1 MKQICKKKDIIS
13 LIYNMGEKPL
23 EIFFSS
29 IDDIIDILLV
39 SYVIYKLLMIVKGT
53 RAIQLLKGI
62 MIIIIAWLISTYF
75 ELKTFQWLMSQAFT
89 YGVLAIIIIFQPE
102 LRRALEKLGSG
113 KILMRHSNLDEG
125 VLNKIADE
133 IVKSVLYL
141 SKRRIGALIV
151 IEREIGLTDYIES
164 GTIINADMNSQLL
177 INIFT
182 PNAPLHDGAV
192 IIRRDKI
199 LAAACYLPLTE
210 NAYVS
215 KELGTR
221 HRAALGMSD
230 VSDALTVI
238 SSEETGI
245 ISITKNGNIIRGFNE
260 EKLKNI
266 ILSELS
272 PLNKNSTGPF
282 WRKRWRKN
290 G

>member
-1 MKQICKKKDIIS
+1 M
-13 LIYNMGEKPL
+13 
-23 EIFFSS
+23 EIFLSS

-62 MIIIIAWLISTYF
+62 MIIVIAWLISTYF

-113 KILMRHSNLDEG
+113 KILMRHSNLDEE

>member
-1 MKQICKKKDIIS
+1 MELFIS
-13 LIYNMGEKPL
+13 Y
-23 EIFFSS
+23 

-39 SYVIYKLLMIVKGT
+39 SYVIYKLLTLVRGT

-62 MIIIIAWLISTYF
+62 MIIVVAWLISTYF

-113 KILMRHSNLDEG
+113 KLFLRHSNLDEEI
-125 VLNKIADE
+125 LKKIADE
-133 IVKSVLYL
+133 IVKAVIYL
-141 SKRRIGALIV
+141 SKRRIGSLIV
-151 IEREIGLTDYIES
+151 IEHEIGLTDYIEK
-164 GTIINADMNSQLL
+164 GTIINADLSSEIL

-182 PNAPLHDGAV
+182 PNTPLHDGAV
-192 IIRRDKI
+192 IMRRDKI
-199 LAAACYLPLTE
+199 VAAACYLPLTE
-210 NAYVS
+210 NPYIS
-215 KELGTR
+215 RDLGTR
-221 HRAALGMSD
+221 HRAAIGMSE

-245 ISITKNGNIIRGFNE
+245 ISVAINGKITRGFNE

-266 ILSELS
+266 IISELS
-272 PLNKNSTGPF
+272 PQSKNIPSPF
-282 WRKRWRKN
+282 WRKGWKRN